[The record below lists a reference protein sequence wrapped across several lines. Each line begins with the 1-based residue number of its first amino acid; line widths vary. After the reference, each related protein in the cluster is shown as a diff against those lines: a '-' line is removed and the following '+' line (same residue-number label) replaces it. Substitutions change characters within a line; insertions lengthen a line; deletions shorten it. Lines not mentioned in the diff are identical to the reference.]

1 MIKLGTR
8 AAVLATLACASPV
21 LAEPGEGLQGFAG
34 LHYAYDDNLLRVAEG
49 APLFNGQ
56 KSDKYR
62 AVVYGLMYDKGI
74 SRQDLYL
81 MAKFTKVSFD
91 HFRQL
96 DYDGKDIQGRWNY
109 EFGNYIS
116 GNLEGSYNRTLAP
129 FTDFHT
135 GERNL
140 RTHKREYLDV
150 FWRLHPSFRLRGAV
164 EENRFR
170 YELSSQKVN
179 DRDERMTEAGFDY
192 ISRAENTA
200 GLVARKIKGKY
211 HNRRLISN
219 ASVDDSFEQD
229 ELKARV
235 NWRPSGVTN
244 VQVLAGYAKRKHAF
258 VGEKDSSGANG
269 RVTVTYTPRGKMTYT
284 AAAWREFAA
293 LESTVV
299 SYSLN
304 RGASF
309 NARWDVTGKTNV
321 TARLSKEKRAY
332 NARVATPVAATYR
345 DSLRNASLD
354 LTTNP
359 TRKVAVTLSAFRQSR
374 SGVPLLGQGSY
385 KAKGV
390 SLSVNAQF

>member
-1 MIKLGTR
+1 ML
-8 AAVLATLACASPV
+8 AALACASQA

-34 LHYAYDDNLLRVAEG
+34 LHYAYDDNLLRIAEG
-49 APLFNGQ
+49 APVFNGH

-62 AVVYGLMYDKGI
+62 ALVYGLMYDKGI
-74 SRQDLYL
+74 GRQDLYL
-81 MAKFTKVSFD
+81 MAKLTKVDFD
-91 HFRQL
+91 YFRQL
-96 DYDGKDIQGRWNY
+96 NYQGKDIQARWNY
-109 EFGNYIS
+109 EIGNYLS

-140 RTHKREYLDV
+140 RTHKRQYLDV
-150 FWRLHPSFRLRGAV
+150 FWRLHPSFRLRSAI
-164 EENRFR
+164 ENNAFR

-200 GLVARKIKGKY
+200 GLVARKIKGTY
-211 HNRRLISN
+211 HTRRLTG
-219 ASVDDSFEQD
+219 DDNFEQD

-235 NWRPSGVTN
+235 HWRPSGVTQ
-244 VQVLAGYAKRKHAF
+244 VQVLAGYAKRKHAL

-269 RVTVTYTPRGKMTYT
+269 RVTVTYTPRGKMTYS

-321 TARLSKEKRAY
+321 TARLSREKRAY
-332 NARVATPVAATYR
+332 NARVATPVSTTYR
-345 DSLRNASLD
+345 DALRNASLD

-374 SGVPLLGQGSY
+374 SGVPLLNQGSY

>member
-1 MIKLGTR
+1 MSKLGTR
-8 AAVLATLACASPV
+8 AAVLAALACAGPSM
-21 LAEPGEGLQGFAG
+21 AEPGEGLQGFAG

-49 APLFNGQ
+49 APVINGQ
-56 KSDKYR
+56 KSDRYK
-62 AVVYGLMYDKGI
+62 ALVYGLMVDKGI

-81 MAKFTKVSFD
+81 MAKFTKVNFD

-96 DYDGKDIQGRWNY
+96 DYDGKDIQARWNY
-109 EFGNYIS
+109 EIGPYLS
-116 GNLEGSYNRTLAP
+116 GILEGSYNRTLAP
-129 FTDFHT
+129 FTDFHS

-140 RTHKREYLDV
+140 RTQRRQYLDV
-150 FWRLHPSFRLRGAV
+150 FWKLHPSWRLRSAV
-164 EENRFR
+164 ENNEFR

-179 DRDERMTEAGFDY
+179 DRDERLTEAGFDY
-192 ISRAENTA
+192 LSRAGNTA
-200 GLVARKIKGKY
+200 GLVARKLKGTY
-211 HNRRLISN
+211 LTR
-219 ASVDDSFEQD
+219 AGASFEQD
-229 ELKARV
+229 EVKARV

-244 VQVLAGYAKRKHAF
+244 VQLLAGYAKRKHALL
-258 VGEKDSSGANG
+258 GEPDSSGANG
-269 RVTVTYTPRGKMTYT
+269 RITVVYTPRGKMTYT
-284 AAAWREFAA
+284 VVAWREFAA

-321 TARLSKEKRAY
+321 TARLSREKRAY
-332 NARVATPVAATYR
+332 NARVLTPAGATYR
-345 DSLRNASLD
+345 DALRNASLD
-354 LTTNP
+354 ITTNP
-359 TRKVAVTLSAFRQSR
+359 TRKTAVTLSAFRQTR

>member
-1 MIKLGTR
+1 MSKLGTR
-8 AAVLATLACASPV
+8 AAVLAALAYAGQA

-34 LHYAYDDNLLRVAEG
+34 IHYAYDDNLLRIAED
-49 APLFNGQ
+49 APVFNGR
-56 KSDKYR
+56 KSDKFR
-62 AVVYGLMYDKGI
+62 ALTYGVIYDKGI

-81 MAKFTKVSFD
+81 MAKFTKVDFD
-91 HFRQL
+91 VFRQL
-96 DYDGKDIQGRWNY
+96 NYDGKDIQGRWNY
-109 EFGNYIS
+109 EIGNYLS
-116 GNLEGSYNRTLAP
+116 GNLEASYSRMLAP

-140 RTHKREYLDV
+140 RTQKRQYLDL
-150 FWRLHPSFRLRGAV
+150 FWRLHPSWRLRGAV
-164 EENRFR
+164 EDNAFR

-192 ISRAENTA
+192 LSRAENSA
-200 GLVARKIKGKY
+200 GLVARKIKGSY
-211 HNRRLISN
+211 LNNRFLGS
-219 ASVDDSFEQD
+219 DSFEQD

-235 NWRPSGVTN
+235 DWRPGGSTR
-244 VQVLAGYAKRKHAF
+244 VQVLAGYAKRKHAAA
-258 VGEKDSSGANG
+258 GEPNSSGANG

-293 LESTVV
+293 LESTAV

-309 NARWDVTGKTNV
+309 NARWDVTGKTSVN
-321 TARLSKEKRAY
+321 ARLSREKRAY
-332 NARVATPVAATYR
+332 NARTSNPVPTTYR
-345 DSLRNASLD
+345 DALRNASLD
-354 LTTNP
+354 ITTNP
-359 TRKVAVTLSAFRQSR
+359 TRKTAVTLSAFRQTR

-390 SLSVNAQF
+390 SLSMNVQF